1 MLKISFRTSKKRE
14 QIVNEA
20 EKFFKEKGLITK
32 EKGDCCLQMEGGGG
46 YVRLDIAEND
56 KNEVTLETRE
66 WEYQVKQFIEQ
77 HGK

>member
-1 MLKISFRTSKKRE
+1 MLKISFKTSKKRE

-32 EKGDCCLQMEGGGG
+32 EKGDCCPQMEGGGG